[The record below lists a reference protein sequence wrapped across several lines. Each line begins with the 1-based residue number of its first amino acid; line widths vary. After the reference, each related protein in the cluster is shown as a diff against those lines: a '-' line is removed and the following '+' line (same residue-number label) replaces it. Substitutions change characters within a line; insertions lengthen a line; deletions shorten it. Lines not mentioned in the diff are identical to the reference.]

1 MKALREYPLHSKCSS
16 FPSFSYHPNR
26 EKKKKKRKRKSRS
39 TDEKNTEK
47 QKRGMGWVITAVAK
61 WAWRVGSVT
70 AWVERHGSMWWAL
83 WRQDQHGEYEMRVR
97 HERVIEIEMT
107 KLQMRQLEILFLLLR
122 VFKHSF
128 SYLFIYFFVLIYIY
142 IYSARPTMEFANATI
157 GPFHFF
163 FKYILCRKILLFFF
177 CVLHLQTPLQT
188 PFIFFLFFFFYFVL
202 GL

>member
-39 TDEKNTEK
+39 TDKKNTEK

-107 KLQMRQLEILFLLLR
+107 ELQMRQLEILFLLLR

-157 GPFHFF
+157 GPF
-163 FKYILCRKILLFFF
+163 Y
-177 CVLHLQTPLQT
+177 
-188 PFIFFLFFFFYFVL
+188 FIFHIILKGSWRHRTYSGIHKMPL
-202 GL
+202 